1 MSQFHRILLAV
12 VLIALLPIAAVAD
25 TVRIPAGTTIYCVL
39 DQDISTKRKL
49 SSFVRQGDRVRA
61 LVMEDLLVDGHVVI
75 EAGTVVRSRVSKA
88 KRAKIA
94 GVRGKLEVE
103 ATTVNAVDGSSVNL
117 YGGYDRSGKGRI
129 ALAAALSAVVA
140 WPLIFIKGKQAFLG
154 RGVIFD
160 AETAIPIDIEV
171 EPASEGTPV
180 LRVEEPRFS
189 VEIMYDAIDTT
200 RKIRSLPV
208 LLTNVPEAGGSAYV
222 TAVNGESIPRITVP
236 VAEDIG
242 QVDFKALSR
251 HFRQGMNEFTVSVG
265 DESADVLLEIEL

>member
-1 MSQFHRILLAV
+1 MSQLHRVLLV
-12 VLIALLPIAAVAD
+12 LVLIALLPVAAVAD

-49 SSFVRQGDRVRA
+49 SSFVQQGDRVRA
-61 LVMEDLLVDGHVVI
+61 LVMEDVRVDGHVVVK
-75 EAGTVVRSRVSKA
+75 AGTVVRSSVSKA
-88 KRAKIA
+88 KRARIA

-103 ATTVNAVDGSSVNL
+103 ATSVHAVDGSTVNL

-140 WPLIFIKGKQAFLG
+140 WPLIFIKGKQAFLE

-160 AETAIPIDIEV
+160 AETAIPTDIEV
-171 EPASEGTPV
+171 EPASKGAPV
-180 LRVEEPRFS
+180 LRVDEPRFT

-200 RKIRSLPV
+200 KKIRSLPV
-208 LLTNVPEAGGSAYV
+208 LLINAPERGENAYV

-236 VAEDIG
+236 LAQDIG
-242 QVDFKALSR
+242 QVDFKELSR

-265 DESADVLLEIEL
+265 DEFADVLLEIEL